1 MPQIS
6 IQEFQQV
13 PLRVHSFL
21 GDITV
26 RDAWVVD
33 LPRIRS
39 GITLNDFLQT
49 RSKRPFAVSPVA
61 RVLLKIRLLVGQLLG
76 WDREPNPN
84 SWEPFSKRLTSADR
98 SESLALPGE
107 REGPFLIVY
116 RFENEQLLELANRT
130 VHGAALSALIETPD
144 AYRFYFGI
152 YVRNIGRFTP
162 LYMAMIDPFRR
173 LIIYPSFL
181 RSVRAS
187 WDHAFGTT

>member
-6 IQEFQQV
+6 IQKFQQV

-21 GDITV
+21 GDIPL

-33 LPRIRS
+33 LPRVRS

-49 RSKRPFAVSPVA
+49 HSVRLFAVSPVT
-61 RVLLKIRLLVGQLLG
+61 RVLLKIRLLGGQLLG

-84 SWEPFSKRLTSADR
+84 SWEPFSQRLTSADR
-98 SESLALPGE
+98 TRSLVLPGE
-107 REGPFLIVY
+107 REGPFQIVY

-130 VHGAALSALIETPD
+130 VHGAALSALIESPD

-152 YVRNIGRFTP
+152 YVRNVGRFTP
-162 LYMAMIDPFRR
+162 LYMAMIDPFRK

-181 RSVRAS
+181 RLVRAA
-187 WDHAFGTT
+187 WDHTFGTK